1 MFAIKGK
8 GGEGYPFT
16 SPPSKVPIRENK
28 AVTCWLYTIGV
39 DAGKAAIM
47 SNLKVGEAG
56 AKFCHF
62 PKEETAGY
70 DVEYFN
76 GLLSEHLVLT
86 NTKRGTRWAW
96 EKLPGHQRN
105 EPLDCRNYANAGL
118 RIINPDMDA
127 IERRLKGATLPPK
140 DAAAPVPQQPRRTKR
155 IRTQTNDDW

>member
-1 MFAIKGK
+1 
-8 GGEGYPFT
+8 
-16 SPPSKVPIRENK
+16 
-28 AVTCWLYTIGV
+28 
-39 DAGKAAIM
+39 M
-47 SNLKVGEAG
+47 SNLKVGESG

-62 PKEETAGY
+62 PKDEAAGY

-127 IERRLKGATLPPK
+127 LERRLKGAELPPK
-140 DAAAPVPQQPRRTKR
+140 EAAQTQQQRRRTKKV
-155 IRTQTNDDW
+155 RTQHNDDW

>member
-1 MFAIKGK
+1 MV
-8 GGEGYPFT
+8 Y
-16 SPPSKVPIRENK
+16 RENPSPRTWCASWRIIK
-28 AVTCWLYTIGV
+28 DDGSISITSSFSSVICCRFT
-39 DAGKAAIM
+39 AA
-47 SNLKVGEAG
+47 S
-56 AKFCHF
+56 
-62 PKEETAGY
+62 TT
-70 DVEYFN
+70 
-76 GLLSEHLVLT
+76 LV
-86 NTKRGTRWAW
+86 WAW